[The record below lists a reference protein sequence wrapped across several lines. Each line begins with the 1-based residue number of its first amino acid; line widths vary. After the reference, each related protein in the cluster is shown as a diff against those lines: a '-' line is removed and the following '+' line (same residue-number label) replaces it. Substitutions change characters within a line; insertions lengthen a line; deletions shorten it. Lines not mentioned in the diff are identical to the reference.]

1 MYFLVRYICFEYLF
15 GIFYFVKKI
24 CVYNLEIEEGVLYV
38 VFFYDIGYYLF
49 LYIFEGFCL
58 RYEENMFWVI
68 EYGSVG
74 DVIKENYLI

>member
-1 MYFLVRYICFEYLF
+1 MYFLVRYICFEYLI

-49 LYIFEGFCL
+49 LYIFEGFYL